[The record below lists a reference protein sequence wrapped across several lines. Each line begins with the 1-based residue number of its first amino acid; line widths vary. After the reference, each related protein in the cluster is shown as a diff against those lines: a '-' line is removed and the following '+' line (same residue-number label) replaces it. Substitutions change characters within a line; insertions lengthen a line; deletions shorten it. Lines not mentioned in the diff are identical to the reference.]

1 MSVGGLELCSKSNNR
16 FLSAL
21 GALMRMS
28 AGVRARTIDPVVL
41 GDVRAYVV
49 LVGRRAEGA
58 CEGCV
63 FAEEV

>member
-1 MSVGGLELCSKSNNR
+1 MHSNADADVSR
-16 FLSAL
+16 
-21 GALMRMS
+21 R
-28 AGVRARTIDPVVL
+28 VRTIDPVVL

-49 LVGRRAEGA
+49 LVGRRAKGA